1 VDLNS
6 ISPAAVVGQQMAT
19 TQGDFA
25 VKVLRKMLDSEAAQ
39 AAQLL
44 QLVNQGAGLGTSID
58 TSA

>member
-1 VDLNS
+1 MDLNS
-6 ISPAAVVGQQMAT
+6 ISPAAVVGQQVAA
-19 TQGDFA
+19 TQGEFA

-44 QLVNQGAGLGTSID
+44 QLVNQGSGLGTAID

>member
-6 ISPAAVVGQQMAT
+6 ISPAAVVGMQMAA

-39 AAQLL
+39 ASQLL
-44 QLVNQGAGLGTSID
+44 QLVSQGAGLGTAID